1 MGIIGQGP
9 DGYYHPAS
17 EEELRALVAHAYERW
32 LPLRVRGSGHSVAQ
46 AIYTTGF
53 AGEGRPPEGSID
65 VMLDQYIAVTIT
77 PDPLD
82 PSHAIAEVDAGCHLG
97 RDPYDPT
104 GTSTWKNSLN
114 YQLQTA
120 IPGRSYALS
129 DLGGIS
135 HQTVS
140 GFLAT
145 GSSGGSILYSVY
157 DNITRLRL
165 IDGAGA
171 VHDVSRD
178 DPDPRKRDLFFAA
191 AGASMG
197 LLGVVSKVWFR
208 VGPSYNISG
217 NQVTT
222 GAADASIDFFGDQP
236 AKLSLEDFLRRTPYT
251 RLMWWPQHG
260 FERMQVWQ
268 AARLEPMPGF
278 KPKPYEELGRAPQL
292 ASLAGSLFYTLI
304 GNLSDISA
312 VPAKLDDWYKHLD
325 GFIGGGPDQN
335 ACAPTPAVAH
345 GRQIAVEEVLTWIRA
360 QMSRAIRAQPQRVA
374 KDAVFVKEARALL
387 DAAAPHLET
396 DAALAKDVHALLD
409 ATAPNLD
416 KAVRPEVDLAL
427 PDVLARAITKLI
439 ELLINA
445 ALSTSVAQ
453 ILAKWLASYMP
464 YLIKDILDPFVAKGT
479 QDFQDTWMCA
489 LPMDNQ
495 MDDQLW
501 PTEFTEL
508 WIPVEQA
515 TAVMQALRDFYRA
528 SGDAVVAYQHT
539 GAFSCELYAAK
550 ASPFWMSPSYGIDVF
565 RVDVFW
571 FGLNAGSPSDR
582 FYPMFWELLARFDFR
597 PHWGKVLPPASD
609 RWRAYYRRSFPMLE
623 RFLELR
629 RAMDPRQIFVSQYW
643 RDNLGIEA

>member
-53 AGEGRPPEGSID
+53 DGEGRPPEGAID
-65 VMLDQYIAVTIT
+65 VMLDQYISVAIT

-114 YQLQTA
+114 YLLQTA
-120 IPGRSYALS
+120 IPGRSYALA

-165 IDGAGA
+165 IDGTGA

-191 AGASMG
+191 AGASLG

-217 NQVTT
+217 SQVTT

-236 AKLSLEDFLRRTPYT
+236 AKLSYEEFLRHTPYT
-251 RLMWWPQHG
+251 RQMWWPQHD

-268 AARLEPMPGF
+268 ASRLEPSPDF
-278 KPKPYEELGRAPQL
+278 TPKPYEELGRAPQIS
-292 ASLAGSLFYTLI
+292 ALAGSLFYTII

-312 VPAKLDDWYKHLD
+312 VPARLDDWYKHLD
-325 GFIGGGPDQN
+325 GFIAGGPDQN

-345 GRQIAVEEVLTWIRA
+345 GQKLTVADVLAWIRTNMGQAIQAHA
-360 QMSRAIRAQPQRVA
+360 QRAADSADFERDA
-374 KDAVFVKEARALL
+374 KALL
-387 DAAAPHLET
+387 DEAAPHLG
-396 DAALAKDVHALLD
+396 D
-409 ATAPNLD
+409 
-416 KAVRPEVDLAL
+416 AVRSKADSALHDILAEV
-427 PDVLARAITKLI
+427 ITKLI
-439 ELLINA
+439 ELLLNA
-445 ALSTSVAQ
+445 ALSTSAAQ
-453 ILAKWLASYMP
+453 ILANWLARYVP
-464 YLIKDILDPFVAKGT
+464 YLIKDILDPFVPNGT
-479 QDFQDTWMCA
+479 QDFQDTWMCG

-508 WIPVEQA
+508 WIPVDQV
-515 TAVMQALRDFYRA
+515 TSVMQALRDFYRA
-528 SGDAVVAYQHT
+528 NGDAVQAYQHT

-550 ASPFWMSPSYGIDVF
+550 ASPFWMSPSYGADMF

-571 FGLNAGSPSDR
+571 FGLNAGSPSDQ
-582 FYPMFWELLARFDFR
+582 FYPMFWELLERFKFR
-597 PHWGKVLPPASD
+597 PHWAKVLPSASD
-609 RWRAYYRRSFPMLE
+609 RWRAYYRQNVPMLE

-629 RAMDPRQIFVSQYW
+629 KAMDPRQIFVSEYW
-643 RDNLGIEA
+643 RDHLGIEAAPSR